1 VALGT
6 CLLINEAMA
15 DETSGTDESQMAT
28 QMTSMAAHEG
38 IEEITVT
45 ATRTERPIFTT
56 PFSVSVINASD
67 IELFQPF
74 SYADVFEGTPGL
86 SIQGG
91 ARRIAEEPSI
101 RGFSDQQLVLRIDG
115 ARQNFDLAHRGRFFV
130 DPDLVQRIEVVRGSA
145 SALYGSGALG
155 GVISLET
162 KGADD
167 LLAAG
172 DDLGGRAKLGYQ
184 GNGNEFLASGG
195 LFGRSGK
202 IDAFANIIYREVFD
216 DLEDGSGETILDS
229 RDRLLNGLLKLGI
242 TPAEHHRIE
251 ITAEVFDNDGHN
263 PTAADDI
270 SSPSTVVDR
279 DSTEYAL
286 RSQYS
291 YADPDHP
298 WLDFGVS
305 AYYQSIDITEDRFI
319 DGRLD
324 QSEFESFGIDLHNTT
339 RLIPARNTK
348 IALTYGFEFFED
360 SQSGTRN
367 GAARIEFPDAERSFI
382 AGYAQAEIDL
392 FDGILTLV
400 PGIRIDSFAMRPEGN
415 FAKRTETDASPR
427 FSIGIKPTE
436 WLYLWGGWA
445 QAFRAPSL
453 SELFNDGV
461 HFTIPNGLGPNT
473 LVINEFRPTPLLAPE
488 DAESFEAGAR
498 IRRRGLF
505 MAKDSFEIS
514 GNYFSSDIDDFVDTV
529 VTFIDPAK
537 PPVFTPPLGP
547 ITFFGSTT
555 NVNIRARLSG
565 FEGEITYDSP
575 IFSASVSGFTVD
587 GDNRDTGSGLGS
599 IPQDSL
605 TFSLKAKLPRYG
617 WQVGGRASIAAAQ
630 NDVPDGSVTTES
642 YETVDLFANW
652 SPQRGVLPAMLEGT
666 VMTIGIDNLFDE
678 TFSIHPTVI
687 RQPGRSVR
695 LTLSRQF

>member
-1 VALGT
+1 MGIRHLSKQLRPAGACVALGT

-15 DETSGTDESQMAT
+15 DETSGTDESQRTARL
-28 QMTSMAAHEG
+28 TSMAAHEG

-56 PFSVSVINASD
+56 PFSVSVIDGSD
-67 IELFQPF
+67 IQLFQPF

-86 SIQGG
+86 AIQGG

-251 ITAEVFDNDGHN
+251 ITAEVFDNDGNN

-279 DSTEYAL
+279 DSTEYACAANTATPT
-286 RSQYS
+286 RII
-291 YADPDHP
+291 P
-298 WLDFGVS
+298 G
-305 AYYQSIDITEDRFI
+305 SIS
-319 DGRLD
+319 G
-324 QSEFESFGIDLHNTT
+324 
-339 RLIPARNTK
+339 PAPIIKASTSRK
-348 IALTYGFEFFED
+348 IASSTGGSINPNLKASASICTIAPASSRLEIRKSPSLMALNFSKTANRAPAMVPPGSNFPMPNAASSQAMLRLKSICLMASFPLCPASASTVLKCAPKAILPNARKPMPRRAFPSASNPPNGFIC
-360 SQSGTRN
+360 
-367 GAARIEFPDAERSFI
+367 GAA
-382 AGYAQAEIDL
+382 G
-392 FDGILTLV
+392 
-400 PGIRIDSFAMRPEGN
+400 
-415 FAKRTETDASPR
+415 
-427 FSIGIKPTE
+427 
-436 WLYLWGGWA
+436 
-445 QAFRAPSL
+445 
-453 SELFNDGV
+453 
-461 HFTIPNGLGPNT
+461 
-473 LVINEFRPTPLLAPE
+473 
-488 DAESFEAGAR
+488 
-498 IRRRGLF
+498 RR
-505 MAKDSFEIS
+505 
-514 GNYFSSDIDDFVDTV
+514 
-529 VTFIDPAK
+529 
-537 PPVFTPPLGP
+537 
-547 ITFFGSTT
+547 
-555 NVNIRARLSG
+555 
-565 FEGEITYDSP
+565 
-575 IFSASVSGFTVD
+575 
-587 GDNRDTGSGLGS
+587 
-599 IPQDSL
+599 
-605 TFSLKAKLPRYG
+605 
-617 WQVGGRASIAAAQ
+617 
-630 NDVPDGSVTTES
+630 
-642 YETVDLFANW
+642 LFA
-652 SPQRGVLPAMLEGT
+652 RHL
-666 VMTIGIDNLFDE
+666 
-678 TFSIHPTVI
+678 
-687 RQPGRSVR
+687 
-695 LTLSRQF
+695 